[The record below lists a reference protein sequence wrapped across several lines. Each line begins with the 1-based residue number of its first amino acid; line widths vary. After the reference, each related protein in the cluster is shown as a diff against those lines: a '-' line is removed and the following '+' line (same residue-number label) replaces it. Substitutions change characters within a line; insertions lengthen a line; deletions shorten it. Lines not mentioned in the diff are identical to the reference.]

1 MITTM
6 QDILNEA
13 IPIWEKNPH
22 DGMCYA
28 IYKLRE
34 EGKISRELSLAVIAE
49 LMKCTSEISPNHSYL
64 QAALTER
71 YGDEGFD
78 YYYEVFKDWEGRRR
92 PTRWQN
98 LCFGLK
104 RIFS

>member
-1 MITTM
+1 MVTTM

-13 IPIWEKNPH
+13 IPIWEKRPSA
-22 DGMCYA
+22 GMCTAVY
-28 IYKLRE
+28 LLLSRE
-34 EGKISRELSLAVIAE
+34 EISADICIIVMSELNRYV
-49 LMKCTSEISPNHSYL
+49 KEIHPNHIYL

-98 LCFGLK
+98 IIYWVK
-104 RIFS
+104 RKFL